1 MENNT
6 VSKILKGIGIGT
18 IIVGVLASLITG
30 SSADNIAITIGGI
43 IGSVISGII
52 FIGFSEIIILLQE
65 SVDNQNKII
74 KLLNEKSKVVNEVVT
89 KEPVTG
95 LQDIENNLPKI

>member
-30 SSADNIAITIGGI
+30 SSADNIAIIIGGI

-89 KEPVTG
+89 KEPVTA